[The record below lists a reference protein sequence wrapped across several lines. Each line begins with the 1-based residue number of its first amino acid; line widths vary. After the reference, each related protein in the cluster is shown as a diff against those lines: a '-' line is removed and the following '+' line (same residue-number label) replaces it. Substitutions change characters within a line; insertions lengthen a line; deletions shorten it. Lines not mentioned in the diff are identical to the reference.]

1 MKSKI
6 KPIKKTSKINK
17 MLLIFIV
24 FLCFAFSIIGKD
36 TVEWIGSYSSN
47 NLESEVKLESK
58 TYFYWQ
64 IESLKRA
71 VSPRYIKL
79 IDIEH
84 YTQSGKFINKGILFS
99 YFGLR
104 NSDVSVCGNFSSW
117 RCLPMKRNKYG
128 VFYLVVKTDFRN
140 RKEELIKNFE
150 YKFQVDNIFEPDPTH
165 SNQVSDGVGSYYSE
179 FTLEENEY
187 DKQAFSRVIEDEL
200 VEDLDFMIVEFRI
213 YKPKASVISLVG
225 DFNQWNP
232 EHDYLLKD
240 ENGVFTI
247 RKKLRPGEYLYNL
260 IVDGEKILDL
270 YNPDTRHRVESDEL
284 SSYIKVVDSKSKNF

>member
-17 MLLIFIV
+17 MFLIFIV
-24 FLCFAFSIIGKD
+24 FICFAFSIIGQD

-47 NLESEVKLESK
+47 NLESEIKLESK

-79 IDIEH
+79 IDIEN

-179 FTLEENEY
+179 FTLEENEF
-187 DKQAFSRVIEDEL
+187 DKQTFSGVIEDEL
-200 VEDLDFMIVEFRI
+200 LEDLDFMIVEFRI

-240 ENGVFTI
+240 GNGVFTI

-270 YNPDTRHRVESDEL
+270 YNPNTRHRVESDEL